1 MKTAQSVKIK
11 STGKS
16 KQARKSGPRPATKS
30 APAPRRG
37 GDAIVRRNTVVHP
50 SAVIEPG
57 AKLGKGVKIGPFCCV
72 GGGVTLGDGVELV
85 SHAVVAGATTIG
97 ARTRIF
103 PFASIGHQPQ
113 DLKYKG
119 EPSTLTIG
127 SDCQIREGV
136 TMNPGTEGG
145 GMVTTVGDRCAFL
158 ANSHVGHDCRVGND
172 VIFSNNV
179 MLAGH
184 CTVGDFAII
193 GGGAA
198 VIQFARVGAHAFIG
212 GMSGLENDLIPYG
225 MALGN
230 RAHLSGLNI
239 VGLTRRGFAREDIHK
254 LRRAYRLLFADEG
267 TLKERV
273 DDVALEFAT
282 HPIVQEIVA
291 FIREGEKRTGGK
303 RSLCTPRDGAEG

>member
-1 MKTAQSVKIK
+1 MRI
-11 STGKS
+11 
-16 KQARKSGPRPATKS
+16 GPYCVV
-30 APAPRRG
+30 G
-37 GDAIVRRNTVVHP
+37 GD
-50 SAVIEPG
+50 
-57 AKLGKGVKIGPFCCV
+57 
-72 GGGVTLGDGVELV
+72 VTLADGVELV
-85 SHAVVAGATTIG
+85 SHVVVAGRTTIG
-97 ARTRIF
+97 AGRASF

-119 EPSTLTIG
+119 EPSTLEVG
-127 SDCQIREGV
+127 SDCLIREGV

-145 GMVTTVGDRCAFL
+145 GMATVVGDRCAFL
-158 ANSHVGHDCRVGND
+158 ANCHVGHDCNVGNN

-184 CTVGDFAII
+184 CAVGDFAIL

-198 VIQFARVGAHAFIG
+198 VIQFARVGAHAFVG

-239 VGLTRRGFAREDIHK
+239 VGLQRRGFSRDDIHT

-267 TLKERV
+267 TLLERL
-273 DDVALEFAT
+273 DDVEEEFAD
-282 HPIVQEIVA
+282 HPDRQGDRRVHPRRRQALAVRA
-291 FIREGEKRTGGK
+291 PRRGVTPVR
-303 RSLCTPRDGAEG
+303 RCTAAHARADGLDRGPASAS